1 MKTSINLFFNRT
13 AIALLSFSLM
23 FTAACKKDLTPTAKT
38 NTASSKL
45 GTNAIG
51 VSGPKGVCYVEV
63 NNNDILNVGNY
74 TLSTGEQLFDIG
86 IIFAANINYN
96 TTTQKAEL
104 FFNPQV
110 TAVLNNAATKIQ
122 PLQAK
127 GIKVMLSI
135 LGNHQ
140 GAGISNFPSQQAAQ
154 DFAQL
159 LANAVTT
166 YGLDGIDFDDE
177 YADYGT
183 NNTGQPNSSSFVYL
197 VTALRQLMPNKLISF
212 YFIGPAAS
220 NLSYNGVTVGS
231 KIDYSWQAY
240 YGSYGAPNVP
250 GLAKSNLGPAAID
263 IQSTDASTAASLAT
277 QTVSDGYGIYLYYNL
292 PNADSHTYLS
302 NVSNALYG
310 KATVFGSGGTTPPA
324 TGVTF
329 YQDIN
334 YGGTATSTIAKGNY
348 TLSQLQALGFVNDWA
363 SSVKIPSG
371 WTVTMYSDDNFSGT
385 SWTLTA
391 NTANF
396 TTLSP
401 NANDVV
407 SSVKIQ

>member
-1 MKTSINLFFNRT
+1 MRIQLNKIPT
-13 AIALLSFSLM
+13 ALLGITLLFA
-23 FTAACKKDLTPTAKT
+23 AACKKDLAPAPG
-38 NTASSKL
+38 ASNNSASKL

-63 NNNDILNVGNY
+63 NNNDIRNVGNY
-74 TLSTGEQLFDIG
+74 TLSTGQQLFDVA

-110 TAVLNNAATKIQ
+110 TNVLSNASTYIQ

-140 GAGISNFPSQQAAQ
+140 GAGISNFPTQAAAQ

-159 LANAVTT
+159 LSNAVTT

-177 YADYGT
+177 YADYG
-183 NNTGQPNSSSFVYL
+183 NNGTGQPNSSSFVYL
-197 VTALRQLMPNKLISF
+197 VTALRQLMPTKLISF
-212 YFIGPAAS
+212 YYYGPAAS
-220 NLSYNGVTVGS
+220 RLSFNGVTVGS
-231 KIDYSWQAY
+231 KVDYSWNAV
-240 YGSYGAPNVP
+240 YGSYSVPNVP

-263 IQSTDASTAASLAT
+263 IQSTSSTTAASLAT
-277 QTVSDGYGIYLYYNL
+277 QTVNNSYGIYLYYNL
-292 PNADSHTYLS
+292 PNTDVHTYLTS
-302 NVSNALYG
+302 VSNKLYG
-310 KATVFGSGGTTPPA
+310 KTTVYTGTVTPPT

-334 YGGTATSTIAKGNY
+334 YGGTVTTAIPKGTY
-348 TLSQLQALGFVNDWA
+348 TLAQLQAYGMPDNWA
-363 SSVKIPSG
+363 SSVKIPTG
-371 WTVTMYSDDNFSGT
+371 WTVTMYTNDNFTGT
-385 SWTLTA
+385 SWTRTA
-391 NTANF
+391 NTPNF
-396 TTLSP
+396 TTLFP

-407 SSVKIQ
+407 TSVKIQ

>member
-1 MKTSINLFFNRT
+1 MKLSLNKLSL
-13 AIALLSFSLM
+13 ALLGFTMM
-23 FTAACKKDLTPTAKT
+23 FTTACKKGAAPAPDAVNSTSTKMQ
-38 NTASSKL
+38 
-45 GTNAIG
+45 TNAIG
-51 VSGPKGVCYVEV
+51 VTGPKGVCYVEV
-63 NNNDILNVGNY
+63 NNNDIRNVGNY
-74 TLSTGEQLFDIG
+74 TLSTGQQLFDVA

-110 TAVLNNAATKIQ
+110 TNVLSNASTYIQ

-140 GAGISNFPSQQAAQ
+140 GAGISNFPTQAAAQ

-159 LANAVTT
+159 LSNAVTT

-183 NNTGQPNSSSFVYL
+183 NGTGQPNSSSFVYL
-197 VTALRQLMPNKLISF
+197 VTALRQLMPTKLISF
-212 YFIGPAAS
+212 YYYGPAAS
-220 NLSYNGVTVGS
+220 RLSFNGVTVGS
-231 KIDYSWQAY
+231 KVDYSWNAV
-240 YGSYGAPNVP
+240 YGSYSVPNVP

-263 IQSTDASTAASLAT
+263 IQSTSSTTAASLAT
-277 QTVSDGYGIYLYYNL
+277 QTVNNSYGIYLYYNL
-292 PNADSHTYLS
+292 PNTDAHTYLTS
-302 NVSNALYG
+302 VSNKLYG
-310 KATVFGSGGTTPPA
+310 KTTVFNSGTTTPPA
-324 TGVTF
+324 TTGVTF

-334 YGGTATSTIAKGNY
+334 YGGTVTSAIPKGTYTIA
-348 TLSQLQALGFVNDWA
+348 QLQAYGFPDNWA

-371 WTVTMYSDDNFSGT
+371 WTVTMYSNDNFAGT
-385 SWTLTA
+385 SWVRTA
-391 NTANF
+391 NTPNF

-407 SSVKIQ
+407 TSIKIQ

>member
-1 MKTSINLFFNRT
+1 MRKTSNSIT
-13 AIALLSFSLM
+13 KASIALLGFSLL
-23 FTAACKKDLTPTAKT
+23 FTAACKKDLSPTPQA
-38 NTASSKL
+38 NNASSKL
-45 GTNAIG
+45 STSAIG

-74 TLSTGEQLFDIG
+74 KLSTGEQLFDIG

-110 TAVLNNAATKIQ
+110 TTVLNNAATKIQ

-127 GIKVMLSI
+127 GIKVLLSI

-140 GAGISNFPSQQAAQ
+140 GAGITNFPSQQAAQ

-183 NNTGQPNSSSFVYL
+183 NGTGQPNSSSFVYL
-197 VTALRQLMPNKLISF
+197 VTALRQLMPTKIISF
-212 YFIGPAAS
+212 YFYGPAAS
-220 NLSYNGVTVGS
+220 RLSFNGVTVGS
-231 KIDYSWQAY
+231 KVDYSWNAI
-240 YGSYGAPNVP
+240 YGSYSVPNVP
-250 GLAKSNLGPAAID
+250 GLAASNLGPAAID
-263 IQSTDASTAASLAT
+263 IQSTSASTAASLAT
-277 QTVSDGYGIYLYYNL
+277 QTVNNSYGIYLYYNL
-292 PNADSHTYLS
+292 PNTDVHTYLS
-302 NVSNALYG
+302 SVSNALYG
-310 KATVFGSGGTTPPA
+310 KATVYGSGTTPA

-334 YGGTATSTIAKGNY
+334 YTGTATSTIAKGNY

-363 SSVKIPSG
+363 SSVKIPTG
-371 WTVTMYSDDNFSGT
+371 WTVTMYSNDNFAGT
-385 SWTLTA
+385 SWTLTS
-391 NTANF
+391 NTTNF

>member
-1 MKTSINLFFNRT
+1 MRLQFNKIRLT
-13 AIALLSFSLM
+13 ILGIGLM
-23 FTAACKKDLTPTAKT
+23 FTAACKKDLAPVRQADN
-38 NTASSKL
+38 NTKSKL

-63 NNNDILNVGNY
+63 NNNDIRNVGNY
-74 TLSTGEQLFDIG
+74 TLSTGQQLFDVA

-110 TAVLNNAATKIQ
+110 TNVLSNASTYIQ

-140 GAGISNFPSQQAAQ
+140 GAGISNFPSQAAAQ

-159 LANAVTT
+159 LSNAVTT

-177 YADYGT
+177 YADYG
-183 NNTGQPNSSSFVYL
+183 NNGTGQPNSSSFVYL
-197 VTALRQLMPNKLISF
+197 VTALRQLMPTKLISF
-212 YFIGPAAS
+212 YFYGPAS
-220 NLSYNGVTVGS
+220 SRLSFNGVTVGS
-231 KIDYSWQAY
+231 KVDYSWNAI
-240 YGSYGAPNVP
+240 YGSYSVPNVP

-263 IQSTDASTAASLAT
+263 IQSTSSTTAASLAT
-277 QTVSDGYGIYLYYNL
+277 QTVNNAYGIYLYYNL
-292 PNADSHTYLS
+292 PNTDVHTYLTS
-302 NVSNALYG
+302 VSNKLYG
-310 KATVFGSGGTTPPA
+310 TSTVYTGGTTPPA

-329 YQDIN
+329 YQDAN
-334 YGGTATSTIAKGNY
+334 YGGTVTSSIPKGNY
-348 TLSQLQALGFVNDWA
+348 TLAQLQAYGFVDNWA
-363 SSVKIPSG
+363 SSVKIPTG
-371 WTVTMYSDDNFSGT
+371 WTVTMYKNDNFGST
-385 SWTLTA
+385 SWIRTS

-396 TTLSP
+396 TTLFPS
-401 NANDVV
+401 ANDVV
-407 SSVKIQ
+407 TSVKIQ